1 MKGHFHFF
9 TCNKCEDTFTW
20 SGRGQE
26 PEICAG
32 CLNKH
37 DEVAARK
44 RKKAEENMKEAK
56 HG

>member
-44 RKKAEENMKEAK
+44 RKKAEENMK
-56 HG
+56 